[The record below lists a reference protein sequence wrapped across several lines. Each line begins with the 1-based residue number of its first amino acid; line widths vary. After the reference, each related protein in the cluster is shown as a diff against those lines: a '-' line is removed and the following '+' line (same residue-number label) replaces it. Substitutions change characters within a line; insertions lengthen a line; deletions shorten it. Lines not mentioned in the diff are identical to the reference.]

1 MKRPTIPVTRCEVCR
16 NGDIPGPTAGEVLR
30 REREERS
37 VTRAALI
44 EHFGFS
50 ESYTIDLERGARPF
64 SWELVDQYRKA
75 IEAAVQTRLEAAV

>member
-1 MKRPTIPVTRCEVCR
+1 MKRSPLPTTNCTACR
-16 NGDIPGPTAGEVLR
+16 GGLVPGPTAGEVLR
-30 REREERS
+30 REREERD

-64 SWELVDQYRKA
+64 SWELVDSYRQA
-75 IEAAVQTRLEAAV
+75 IEAAVTARLQEVV